1 MSSRRVIT
9 LLVALMA
16 LASACAGPRRPLE
29 VGVREFPTNVLFGSR
44 ETPPPPPPA
53 ANPNPGF
60 PVLVPPPPIP
70 PVTVGPSPRPA
81 PSPQA
86 ACPQAHPFTAPQ
98 YIAGNRSES
107 PPVATTYPFRNDGVF
122 ENVEGGQT
130 TTGTFPLSSTRTIHD
145 VEEDPEGSFTFSIT
159 EFLGSRANTIRYEV
173 VPESPLS
180 DQTGVFITQIITDTQ
195 SGGSEAFTPQP
206 SLKLLQF
213 PAENGA
219 QWDSVGT
226 DPLRQ
231 TTMRFHARIGRE
243 IPDGDDADDVPDLV
257 PKIRVDACG
266 TVIDAWY
273 VDITDGQVIGPQ
285 TSLTFRSFYAVAT
298 QFGGFPVMEHIELS
312 GNDRGVQTESRNTA
326 TISEEPV
333 FPE

>member
-1 MSSRRVIT
+1 MPSRRLIA
-9 LLVALMA
+9 LLVVLVA

-53 ANPNPGF
+53 SNPNPGF
-60 PVLVPPPPIP
+60 PVLVPPLPPPIGQP
-70 PVTVGPSPRPA
+70 PVPGSPLGRF
-81 PSPQA
+81 
-86 ACPQAHPFTAPQ
+86 CPQAHPFAAPR
-98 YIAGNRSES
+98 YIAANRATS
-107 PPVATTYPFRNDGVF
+107 PPVAATYAFRNDGTF
-122 ENVEGGQT
+122 ENIEGGQST
-130 TTGTFPLSSTRTIHD
+130 KGTFPDSSTRTIH
-145 VEEDPEGSFTFSIT
+145 EEERSSDQSYSFTIT
-159 EFLGSRANTIRYEV
+159 EDLGTRTTTIRYRV
-173 VPESPLS
+173 VPESALA
-180 DQTGVFITQIITDTQ
+180 DQTGVFITQIITETD
-195 SGGSEAFTPQP
+195 SGASEAFTPQP

-231 TTMRFHARIGRE
+231 TTMSFHARIGRE
-243 IPDGDDADDVPDLV
+243 VPDGDDPDDAPDLV

-266 TVIDAWY
+266 VVIDAWY
-273 VDITDGQVIGPQ
+273 VDVTAGQVLGPQ
-285 TSLTFRSFYAVAT
+285 TNLTFSSFYAIAT

-326 TISEEPV
+326 TVSEEPD
-333 FPE
+333 FPG